1 MIYIIGLGVSLVILC
16 SIIYLHPIFSN
27 KLSVLN
33 LIGLTTFSF
42 ILSSAMA
49 MVYSFFVGIIVFLLA
64 IGSLALLIGK
74 KHDWLELADKSDLV
88 TSRRSRYKEAYMNDG
103 LVLQPISTVNDH
115 QLFQKTTDVT
125 KPVTHIKIE
134 MEAHDEILDDFES
147 LEEVAAT
154 SDTIYSDVQHSPVDT
169 INEEILTYDII
180 PSESNDTENNEQKQ
194 PEVSDELS
202 DQWMEK
208 RVNSLFEKKEEAPSQ
223 KTDASKDI
231 TNMDADSSRYEDLS
245 ESYFKEVRSEENEK
259 PK

>member
-49 MVYSFFVGIIVFLLA
+49 MVYSFFIGILVFLLA

-74 KHDWLELADKSDLV
+74 KRDWLELSDKSDLV
-88 TSRRSRYKEAYMNDG
+88 TSRRSRYKEAYINDG

-125 KPVTHIKIE
+125 NLVTPIKID
-134 MEAHDEILDDFES
+134 MIVHDETLDDFES
-147 LEEVAAT
+147 FAEVAAT
-154 SDTIYSDVQHSPVDT
+154 SDTIYSDVQQSPVDN
-169 INEEILTYDII
+169 INEEILTYDTIQ
-180 PSESNDTENNEQKQ
+180 SKSNETENNEHKQ
-194 PEVSDELS
+194 PEVLDELS
-202 DQWMEK
+202 DQWMEE
-208 RVNSLFEKKEEAPSQ
+208 RVNSLFVKTGETLLQ
-223 KTDASKDI
+223 KTDASKEL
-231 TNMDADSSRYEDLS
+231 TNMEADSFRYEDLS

-259 PK
+259 